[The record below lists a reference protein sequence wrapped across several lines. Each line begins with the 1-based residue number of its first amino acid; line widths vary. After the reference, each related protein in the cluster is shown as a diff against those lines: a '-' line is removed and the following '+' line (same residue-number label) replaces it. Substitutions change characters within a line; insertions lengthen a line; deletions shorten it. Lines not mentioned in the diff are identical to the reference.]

1 MHYVQVII
9 THTLGNDA
17 KNEDKYAK
25 AIRWCK
31 EVFSTFRIEERRK
44 VGTTYKS
51 SCYLGICH
59 FYFVNFRC
67 LGLGHIALTGAIQR
81 LL

>member
-1 MHYVQVII
+1 MHI
-9 THTLGNDA
+9 LGSDA

-44 VGTTYKS
+44 VGTIIS
-51 SCYLGICH
+51 
-59 FYFVNFRC
+59 
-67 LGLGHIALTGAIQR
+67 ALAI
-81 LL
+81 